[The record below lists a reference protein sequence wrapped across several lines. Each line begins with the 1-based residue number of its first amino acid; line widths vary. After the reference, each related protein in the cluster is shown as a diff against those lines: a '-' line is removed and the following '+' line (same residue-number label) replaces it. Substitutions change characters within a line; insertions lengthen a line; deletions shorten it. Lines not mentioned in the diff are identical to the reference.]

1 MMKCLWIPALLLTSL
16 FLSAQTDK
24 TSIWVAAMESDSPDA
39 LKFAKEART
48 EIMESFVKFGSFSV
62 VDRDA
67 NDLIQKELELQ
78 KTEAFMDGKVVEQGK
93 AVGAEF
99 IARSWYQAKEG
110 KFILKIIEVST
121 GNTVETDEYKMD
133 FFAANYR
140 KHLRKMVFR
149 LSNRWLSGSKISVL
163 RSLEDKND
171 ATQRVL
177 LAGGTAK
184 GLKVGT
190 QLELFIVSM
199 EEIDG
204 ESMERFEPV
213 GKIKVDRIENANFAN
228 ARVKSGDKELFK
240 LFASKQKVYC
250 RILQK

>member
-1 MMKCLWIPALLLTSL
+1 MKHFWIAVWLLIGSS
-16 FLSAQTDK
+16 LSAQTDK

-67 NDLIQKELELQ
+67 TDLIKKELELQ

-93 AVGAEF
+93 AVGAEY

-110 KFILKIIEVST
+110 KFIIKIIEVAS
-121 GNTVETDEYKMD
+121 GNTIETDEYKMD
-133 FFAANYR
+133 FFAANYK
-140 KHLRKMVFR
+140 KHLRKMVYR
-149 LSNRWLSGSKISVL
+149 LSNRWLSGSKITVL
-163 RSLEDKND
+163 RSLEDKSD

-184 GLKVGT
+184 GLKVGM
-190 QLELFIVSM
+190 QLEVFIITT
-199 EEIDG
+199 EEVDG
-204 ESMERFEPV
+204 EQMERFEPV
-213 GKIKVDRIENANFAN
+213 GKIKVDRIENANFSN
-228 ARVKSGDKELFK
+228 ARVRSGEKEIFK
-240 LFASKQKVYC
+240 LFAAKQKVYC
-250 RILQK
+250 RILQN